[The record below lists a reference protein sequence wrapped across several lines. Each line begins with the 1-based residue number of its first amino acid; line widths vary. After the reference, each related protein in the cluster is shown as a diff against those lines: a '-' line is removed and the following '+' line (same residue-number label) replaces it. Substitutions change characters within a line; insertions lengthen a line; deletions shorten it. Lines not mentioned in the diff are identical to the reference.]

1 MLVFRVAAL
10 GGLDPYQAV
19 YFEDL
24 CYLVQEGVV
33 PPSIPSI
40 SSEL

>member
-10 GGLDPYQAV
+10 GGLDPYQGV
-19 YFEDL
+19 YPEDL
-24 CYLVQEGVV
+24 CCLVQEGLL
-33 PPSIPSI
+33 PPNIPSI